1 MPLPLRHFLPVL
13 FVRLMGIGPNKVP
26 GALLFL
32 KVSPQ
37 ATAFF
42 WRGGRRPVLLRNW
55 FEVHACAF
63 LCLWNLNLRDP
74 TWSAVSIRPEPP
86 LCQLLSSA
94 DVAPTLTVQVKQNKR
109 PRSLDVVKQKC
120 VLAVNTGGRRL
131 CKQAWFLWLSWSR
144 GGQFVVTLFRCT
156 PPTTP
161 IAAPFLHAETAVVCP
176 RRNAAGGKE
185 LTTLLHK
192 ANKPT
197 YSWSGVGQASIE
209 NILYI
214 LKCLFSPE
222 RLFY

>member
-13 FVRLMGIGPNKVP
+13 FVGLMGIGPNKVP

-42 WRGGRRPVLLRNW
+42 WLGGRRPVLLRNW

-63 LCLWNLNLRDP
+63 LCLWNLNLPDP
-74 TWSAVSIRPEPP
+74 TWPAVSIRPEPP
-86 LCQLLSSA
+86 LRQLLSSA

-120 VLAVNTGGRRL
+120 VLAVNTGGRLL

-156 PPTTP
+156 SPHHP
-161 IAAPFLHAETAVVCP
+161 H
-176 RRNAAGGKE
+176 RRP
-185 LTTLLHK
+185 LL
-192 ANKPT
+192 ACRNSCGLP
-197 YSWSGVGQASIE
+197 S
-209 NILYI
+209 
-214 LKCLFSPE
+214 
-222 RLFY
+222 